1 MTLLRL
7 KNQAT
12 PEYSNNCKALAV
24 KMMQVGIGY
33 TTDIVIGAAVAM
45 VATILIKYGDGDG
58 DVDTFADSVRKA
70 IKDHPMVKKGAV

>member
-24 KMMQVGIGY
+24 KMMQAGIGH
-33 TTDIVIGAAVAM
+33 TADIVIGAAVVM
-45 VATILIKYGDGDG
+45 VAAILIKYGDGNG
-58 DVDTFADSVRKA
+58 DVDTFADSVRA
-70 IKDHPMVKKGAV
+70 AMKDHPRRQPR